1 MPGLPRLLSSFVLV
15 LLYGKLFLIPND
27 AHAESN
33 KLASKITEL
42 LNKDSDSKVT
52 RSVTILTP
60 ANQLAE
66 MCSDPILSVSG
77 NDARLTGNRSVIA
90 QCDSSKKFIQIK
102 IEAEGTWWVTNRAL
116 KPGTPIQADALKQR
130 SGSMAR
136 LPAGVILNKDDIV
149 GQVAKG
155 MIGANQPFVES
166 KLRKR
171 WTIVAGQNVELLAS
185 GPGFNIRSRGKAID
199 NAAQGDT
206 LRVKTNLG
214 QIVSGKAVSEGKVS
228 IFIKD

>member
-15 LLYGKLFLIPND
+15 LLYGKLFLIPNA

-42 LNKDSDSKVT
+42 LNKDSDGKVT

-60 ANQLAE
+60 ANQLAD

-116 KPGTPIQADALKQR
+116 KPGTPIQADDLKQR
-130 SGSMAR
+130 SGST
-136 LPAGVILNKDDIV
+136 AGVILNKDDIV

-155 MIGANQPFVES
+155 MMGANQPFVES

-206 LRVKTNLG
+206 LRMKTNLG